1 MLKGIFKKGIWLMIV
16 SLFLFTAA
24 SYSEDNDAGSIREAI
39 RLSKNGDYQ
48 GAISIFNEL
57 LKKDNYMNN
66 PEVHFHLGMA
76 YYSSG
81 KYNEALNE
89 FITTENMD
97 KTKYMPYY
105 FTGLIYEAEALAEK
119 DPLKVK
125 ELKNK
130 ALDSWNDFLKFADT
144 DKKDK
149 IKIAE
154 KHISLL
160 KEELSEK

>member
-1 MLKGIFKKGIWLMIV
+1 MLKGISKKGIVLIIGLILLSPMI
-16 SLFLFTAA
+16 SAG
-24 SYSEDNDAGSIREAI
+24 EDNNVGSIREAI

-57 LKKDNYMNN
+57 LKKDDYMRN
-66 PEVHFHLGMA
+66 EAVHFHLGMA

-89 FITTENMD
+89 FITTANLD

-130 ALDSWNDFLKFADT
+130 ALDSWNKFLTFADT